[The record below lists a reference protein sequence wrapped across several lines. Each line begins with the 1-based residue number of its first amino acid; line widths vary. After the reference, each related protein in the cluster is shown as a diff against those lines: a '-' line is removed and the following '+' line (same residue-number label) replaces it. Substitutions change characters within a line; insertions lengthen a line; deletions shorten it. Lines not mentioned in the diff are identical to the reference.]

1 MRLAIHPLSVA
12 CLVLFLS
19 AVANG
24 DPLKVLSAPNLLRI
38 GATENIFVECHECS
52 GAAIDVKISVKTF
65 PTGALELDST
75 TVTLNTDNKFQGF
88 GEIKI
93 PAEEFKDDPTL
104 KQHVSLEARF
114 PDGTSLKKVV
124 LVSFQSG
131 YIFIQTDKPLYTPN
145 SRVHYR
151 VFGVTPRMK
160 PTADE
165 DSIIN
170 INIVTPDDIIL
181 SEDPVS
187 LTSGIYSG
195 LYVLPEIVSTGIWKV
210 VATFQNSKQNN
221 YSAEFEVKEY
231 VLPSFEVTITPD
243 KPFFYVNDE
252 KLTVDIRAT
261 YLFGK
266 EVEGSAYVVFGMFD
280 KNKEKHSFPGSI
292 QRVMVL
298 NGKAQAT
305 LTRTQIRETYPDI
318 ESEVKSSIY
327 VAVTVLTESGS
338 ELVEA
343 EKHGINIV
351 ASPYAINFKN
361 TPKYFKPTMFFEVL
375 VYVEYPD
382 GSPAADVPVRVD
394 PGDIEVRTTKS
405 GLARAHINHVHSRS
419 LPHLEITARTADPD
433 ILDERQTSATMRAHP
448 YKSVISSYIHIGVGS
463 SEVRLGDNL
472 QITLNLNAP
481 ATTRDI
487 TYLIQSRG
495 QLVKFGRFR
504 VQLTTIAMTLPVTK
518 EMLPS
523 FRIIAYLR
531 DRSEVVSDSVWVDVI
546 DTCMGS
552 LKLVP
557 ASALPS
563 EPRQTFRYTITGDPG
578 ATVGL
583 VAVDK
588 GVYALNNKHRLTQTK
603 VWDVV
608 EKEDTGCTPGGGKDS
623 MNVFYDAG
631 LLFQSD
637 LIGTADREVFK
648 CKVLPRKKRT
658 TVTPTLD
665 VRTTLLSDYKDS
677 LLRQCC
683 LDGMAETP
691 LSYSCERRMEYIS
704 DGKDCADAFLK
715 CCQELTKLRTESKTE
730 ALYAAR
736 SEEREIIFKDSGEI
750 GTRTEFPES
759 WLWVDYKLP
768 LCPDNDP
775 KCKTTSLEKR
785 TALKDSIT
793 TWHLTGISLSPTNG
807 ICIDD
812 TLKIV
817 VLKKFFID
825 LRLPYSAVRGE
836 QIEIKAIL
844 HNYLL
849 DEIKVRVYLKEVT
862 DVCSLA
868 SKRKEHYETVR
879 VAPESTR
886 SVSFII
892 IPMKHGKYPIEV
904 KASVAHPQFEDGI
917 RKELLVV
924 PNGIKKKVTV
934 NRNIRVE
941 NSRKLEIITNPIDT
955 TYMVPNTPRASQIFV
970 TGGSQMNVLVENVVS
985 GSSLGNL
992 IRQPRGCGEQNM
1004 MTMTLPVI
1012 ATTYL
1017 DKTKQWDTVG
1027 SSKRDNALE
1036 YIKTGYRNE
1045 LAYRKT
1051 NGGFSTFKTSSAL
1064 SWLTSYVAK
1073 VFSMAF
1079 YLVDIDIN
1087 IICGA
1092 IKWVIMNSQKVDGRF
1107 MEIGRVIHG
1116 EMMGDVRGSD
1126 SDASMTAFSLI
1137 AIQEARPICEEMVHS
1152 IPGSVNKA
1160 VDFLERRLPELSNPY
1175 AVAMVSYALANE
1187 NKFNKDIL
1195 YRKVSR
1201 DSDHWPVGSGHV
1213 FTLEATA
1220 YALLALVKVKDF
1232 EAAAPIVR
1240 WLSVQRSSDGGFHST
1255 QSTIMVYQALSEYW
1269 VNVKEQQYE
1278 MDIAIQVEGRS
1289 GSLSPFRISTE
1300 TAFQSK
1306 TSKYNGINKQ
1316 VNITAEGTG
1325 EATVSVVSLYYA
1337 TAAKDVNDCAKFE
1350 LNVTLSQGAGVEDQN
1365 VYLLKIEVLYKDME
1379 KDAGMTILDIGLLT
1393 GYTPDVDNLNQL
1405 SKNKDRAIRKF
1416 EMDKVL
1422 SDKGSLILYLDK
1434 VSHKQPEEVAF
1445 HIRQTIKVG
1454 VLQPATVSVYE
1465 YYNEKPCVKFY
1476 HPAREDGKL
1485 LKLCRGDLCKCAEE
1499 ECSMQK
1505 KGAIDNNERND
1516 KACDAEAK
1524 IDYVYKVKMEGYDDH
1539 QTTDF
1544 YKMRIE
1550 KVIKE
1555 GSSDKSPLGKH
1566 RIFLGYSHCR
1576 ESIGLSPGKS
1586 YLIMGTLDNT
1596 EKIDD
1601 EYRYVLGEKTWIEY
1615 WPTDPECAEDFQEIC
1630 QGLEELVF
1638 TFEFEGC
1645 RD

>member
-1 MRLAIHPLSVA
+1 RFHHFLWCCHFLAMCSYCSLYVWCFS
-12 CLVLFLS
+12 L
-19 AVANG
+19 
-24 DPLKVLSAPNLLRI
+24 VLSAPNLLRI

-65 PTGALELDST
+65 PTGALELGST

-93 PAEEFKDDPTL
+93 PAEEFRDDPTL
-104 KQHVSLEARF
+104 MQHVSLEASF
-114 PDGTSLKKVV
+114 SDGTILKKVV

-187 LTSGIYSG
+187 LTSGVHSG
-195 LYVLPEIVSTGIWKV
+195 LYVLPEIVSTGMWKV
-210 VATFQNSKQNN
+210 VAAFQNSKQNN

-243 KPFFYVNDE
+243 KPFFYVDE
-252 KLTVDIRAT
+252 EMLTVDIRAT

-266 EVEGSAYVVFGMFD
+266 EVEGSAYVVFGMID
-280 KNKEKHSFPGSI
+280 KNNEKHSFPGSI

-305 LTRTQIRETYPDI
+305 LTRAQILETYPDI
-318 ESEVKSSIY
+318 ENEVKSSIY
-327 VAVTVLTESGS
+327 VAVTVLTASGS

-343 EKHGINIV
+343 EKQGINIV

-361 TPKYFKPTMFFEVL
+361 TPKYYKPTMFFEVL
-375 VYVEYPD
+375 YPD
-382 GSPAADVPVRVD
+382 GSPAADIPVRVD

-405 GLARAHINHVHSRS
+405 GLARAPINYVQGS
-419 LPHLEITARTADPD
+419 LQHLEITVSHMSTFNMYTFFLNMLCL
-433 ILDERQTSATMRAHP
+433 I
-448 YKSVISSYIHIGVGS
+448 SVIANAGVGS

-481 ATTRDI
+481 DKMRDI

-495 QLVKFGRFR
+495 QLVKHGRFR
-504 VQLTTIAMTLPVTK
+504 VELTTIAMTLPVTK

-563 EPRQTFRYTITGDPG
+563 EPRQTYRYTITGDPG

-588 GVYALNNKHRLTQTK
+588 GVYALNNKHRLTQRK

-608 EKEDTGCTPGGGKDS
+608 EKEDTGCTPGGGEDS

-637 LIGTADREVFK
+637 VIGTADREVFK

-658 TVTPTLD
+658 AVTPTLD
-665 VRTTLLSDYKDS
+665 
-677 LLRQCC
+677 
-683 LDGMAETP
+683 
-691 LSYSCERRMEYIS
+691 
-704 DGKDCADAFLK
+704 
-715 CCQELTKLRTESKTE
+715 
-730 ALYAAR
+730 
-736 SEEREIIFKDSGEI
+736 REIIFKDSGQI

-768 LCPDNDP
+768 LCPNNDP

-793 TWHLTGISLSPTNG
+793 TWHLTGISLSPTHG

-844 HNYLL
+844 HNYFDSVMHLNFFPHPFIL
-849 DEIKVRVYLKEVT
+849 II
-862 DVCSLA
+862 LA

-924 PNGIKKKVTV
+924 VS
-934 NRNIRVE
+934 NIYILITTYSYCIPVLMTTLQ
-941 NSRKLEIITNPIDT
+941 LEIITNPIDT
-955 TYMVPNTPRASQIFV
+955 KYMVPNTPQTSQIFV

-985 GSSLGNL
+985 GSSLRHL
-992 IRQPRGCGEQNM
+992 IRQPQGCGEQNM
-1004 MTMTLPVI
+1004 MSMTLPVI

-1027 SSKRDNALE
+1027 YSKRDVALE
-1036 YIKTGYRNE
+1036 YIKTGFRNE

-1051 NGGFSTFKTSSAL
+1051 DGGFSTFKSSAAL

-1092 IKWVIMNSQKVDGRF
+1092 IKWVIMNSQKADGRF
-1107 MEIGRVIHG
+1107 MEIGHVHHG
-1116 EMMGDVRGSD
+1116 EMMGNVRGSD

-1137 AIQEARPICEEMVHS
+1137 AIQEARPICEEMVNS
-1152 IPGSVNKA
+1152 IPGSVNNA
-1160 VDFLERRLPELSNPY
+1160 VAFLETRLEELSNPY

-1187 NKFNKDIL
+1187 NKFRKDIL

-1201 DSDHWPVGSGHV
+1201 DLDHWPVGSGHV

-1220 YALLALVKVKDF
+1220 YALLALVKVKDY

-1240 WLSVQRSSDGGFHST
+1240 WLSVQRSSDGGFYST

-1269 VNVKEQQYE
+1269 VNVKEHQYE

-1300 TAFQSK
+1300 TAFQSR

-1325 EATVSVVSLYYA
+1325 EATVS
-1337 TAAKDVNDCAKFE
+1337 
-1350 LNVTLSQGAGVEDQN
+1350 LNVLSFEQC
-1365 VYLLKIEVLYKDME
+1365 VLFRRGPMPISVWSLDMDSGLNIYHNTSCRYKDMQ

-1434 VSHKQPEEVAF
+1434 VSHTQPEEVAF
-1445 HIRQTIKVG
+1445 HIRQTFKVG

-1465 YYNEKPCVKFY
+1465 YYNGTHWYLTEKPCVKFY

-1524 IDYVYKVKMEGYDDH
+1524 IDYVYKVKMESYDDH
-1539 QTTDF
+1539 QTTDL

-1555 GSSDKSPLGKH
+1555 GSIDKSPLGKQ

-1576 ESIGLSPGKS
+1576 ESIGLSSGKS

>member
-1 MRLAIHPLSVA
+1 RFHHFLWCCHFLAMCSYCSLYVWCFS
-12 CLVLFLS
+12 L
-19 AVANG
+19 
-24 DPLKVLSAPNLLRI
+24 VLSAPNLLRI

-65 PTGALELDST
+65 PTGALELGST

-93 PAEEFKDDPTL
+93 PAEEFRDDPTL
-104 KQHVSLEARF
+104 MQHVSLEASF
-114 PDGTSLKKVV
+114 SDGTILKKVV

-187 LTSGIYSG
+187 LTSGVHSG
-195 LYVLPEIVSTGIWKV
+195 LYVLPEIVSTGMWKV
-210 VATFQNSKQNN
+210 VAAFQNSKQNN

-243 KPFFYVNDE
+243 KPFFYVDE
-252 KLTVDIRAT
+252 EMLTVDIRAT

-266 EVEGSAYVVFGMFD
+266 EVEGSAYVVFGMID
-280 KNKEKHSFPGSI
+280 KNNEKHSFPGSI
-292 QRVMVL
+292 QRVMVT
-298 NGKAQAT
+298 QAT
-305 LTRTQIRETYPDI
+305 LTRAQILETYPDI
-318 ESEVKSSIY
+318 ENEVKSSIY
-327 VAVTVLTESGS
+327 VAVTVLTASGS

-343 EKHGINIV
+343 EKQGINIV

-361 TPKYFKPTMFFEVL
+361 TPKYYKPTMFFEVL

-382 GSPAADVPVRVD
+382 GSPAADIPVRVD

-405 GLARAHINHVHSRS
+405 GLARAPINYVQGS
-419 LPHLEITARTADPD
+419 LQHLEITVSHMSTFNMYTFFLNMLCL
-433 ILDERQTSATMRAHP
+433 I
-448 YKSVISSYIHIGVGS
+448 SVIANAGVGS

-481 ATTRDI
+481 DKMRDI

-495 QLVKFGRFR
+495 QLVKHGRFR
-504 VQLTTIAMTLPVTK
+504 VELTTIAMTLPVTK

-563 EPRQTFRYTITGDPG
+563 EPRQTYRYTITGDPG

-588 GVYALNNKHRLTQTK
+588 GVYALNNKHRLTQRK

-608 EKEDTGCTPGGGKDS
+608 EKEDTGCTPGGGEDS

-637 LIGTADREVFK
+637 VIGTADREV
-648 CKVLPRKKRT
+648 LPRKKRT
-658 TVTPTLD
+658 AVTPTLD

-704 DGKDCADAFLK
+704 DGKACADAFLK

-736 SEEREIIFKDSGEI
+736 SEEREIIFKDSGQI

-768 LCPDNDP
+768 LCPNNDP

-793 TWHLTGISLSPTNG
+793 TWHLTGISLSPTHG

-844 HNYLL
+844 HNYFDSVMHLNFFPHPFIL
-849 DEIKVRVYLKEVT
+849 II
-862 DVCSLA
+862 LA

-924 PNGIKKKVTV
+924 VS
-934 NRNIRVE
+934 NIYILITTY
-941 NSRKLEIITNPIDT
+941 SYCIPLEIITNPIDT
-955 TYMVPNTPRASQIFV
+955 KYMVPNTPQTSQIFV

-985 GSSLGNL
+985 GSSLRHL
-992 IRQPRGCGEQNM
+992 IRQPQGCGEQNM
-1004 MTMTLPVI
+1004 MSMTLPVI

-1027 SSKRDNALE
+1027 YSKRDVALE
-1036 YIKTGYRNE
+1036 YIKTGFRNE

-1051 NGGFSTFKTSSAL
+1051 DGGFSTFKSSAAL

-1092 IKWVIMNSQKVDGRF
+1092 IKWVIMNSQKADGRF
-1107 MEIGRVIHG
+1107 MEIGHVHHG
-1116 EMMGDVRGSD
+1116 EMMGNVRGSD

-1137 AIQEARPICEEMVHS
+1137 AIQEARPICEEMVNS
-1152 IPGSVNKA
+1152 IPGSVNNA
-1160 VDFLERRLPELSNPY
+1160 VAFLETRLEELSNPY

-1187 NKFNKDIL
+1187 NKFRKDIL

-1201 DSDHWPVGSGHV
+1201 DLDHWPVGSGHV

-1220 YALLALVKVKDF
+1220 YALLALVKVKDY

-1240 WLSVQRSSDGGFHST
+1240 WLSVQRSSDGGFYST

-1269 VNVKEQQYE
+1269 VNVKEHQYE

-1300 TAFQSK
+1300 TAFQSR
-1306 TSKYNGINKQ
+1306 TSKVGIHWRIMNLSYTLFFCPSVQ
-1316 VNITAEGTG
+1316 Q
-1325 EATVSVVSLYYA
+1325 VVSLYYA
-1337 TAAKDVNDCAKFE
+1337 TTAKDQANDCAKFK
-1350 LNVTLSQGAGVEDQN
+1350 LNVTLSQGKLVN
-1365 VYLLKIEVLYKDME
+1365 VWRSILYKDMQ

-1434 VSHKQPEEVAF
+1434 VSHTQPEEVAF
-1445 HIRQTIKVG
+1445 HIRQTFKVG

-1524 IDYVYKVKMEGYDDH
+1524 IDYVYKVKMESYDDH
-1539 QTTDF
+1539 QTTDL

-1555 GSSDKSPLGKH
+1555 GSIDKSPLGKQ

-1576 ESIGLSPGKS
+1576 ESIGLSSGKS

-1601 EYRYVLGEKTWIEY
+1601 EYVSYRYVLGEKTWIEY